1 MSRNSNDSA
10 YGGSSS
16 GGSWGRRKSGL
27 FALSALSGSS
37 ASESNMSTLKKHRK
51 RPSLLTG
58 SFDHPDMP
66 RDHMPHTDVQQSPV
80 RQSPAESPR
89 LYRPSLSAR
98 NSASKTSTVFGS
110 FKSAMRSGSNSAYDG
125 VGEPLSATSTTS
137 AASTVLSDSPMD
149 IRMSNKVVLSH
160 GEVQTSAGMFRKKRE
175 YLVLTEAS
183 MIRYKSQAKAA
194 EAFNAIPNPATRTPT
209 TKHGQVPSLGSASD
223 LQTLSDSSGDK
234 DGRVPLRHVV
244 SVNRLDDG
252 KPYFAIE
259 VCYLD
264 EDSTHSSAM
273 TLQYGNPEDRDR
285 WLRAIRRATKNA
297 RLQDARYIAPNNLE
311 MAARVVE
318 RENDYDPS
326 NCSIYKVVQRQAAGK
341 SVGRSS
347 SDDLAKVASTV
358 CFLAIGVHKVHLIQL
373 AKAVT
378 RSSSPS
384 LSSPTSSQG
393 SYGILTLNSIRV
405 SKTDDSFELSFRR
418 PLQNARHL
426 YLASTASYEIAAR
439 LHSAE
444 NFLRPEYATRLYKM
458 DVPPE
463 VEEML
468 IPGVSTSGE
477 ELFAF
482 ERTLTAYCVAYGM
495 SPANIRYVVNY
506 QCEDAPRFELLPPAD
521 SRRPEY
527 GPLELI
533 AITRALR
540 YNESFGSLSFA
551 NIPLDSLN
559 GLHDNYGKEY
569 VCIETKAGTPI
580 KLSEEE
586 LSRSCLLVQEVR
598 AMAATSKKLRR
609 LDFSSCIVS
618 SPQSTH
624 TMPESGS
631 ARSKDLGCG
640 IVEALFP
647 LCRHQTT
654 NVDWVC
660 LNGICLSDTDL
671 DYLVGAAVEKACH
684 FRAIELNQ
692 CGLTDRSLGLILD
705 ALRAQ
710 DNTLEAIEL
719 AGNTARINP
728 AAFDAQLGIFGFIRN
743 LNLSYASRTS
753 GSEPLLQAETLLNWR
768 LSQLRLSGTN
778 LNTSTI
784 DAVATY
790 LVHPNSDSLHELF
803 IDHAYLSG
811 GDIATLLY
819 SMMRSNGA
827 HRNMHLDVSQNHLS
841 KDLDQVVQAIANGMA
856 PSHVTMKAI
865 EYRDES
871 SFRKMLGAL
880 TVNKTI
886 QYLDISHTALP
897 GDASDD
903 TCRALERLLGENDTL
918 LELNMSGED
927 SRLATSRFG
936 PGINDAL
943 AGLKRN
949 KTLQVFRVENQKLG
963 LQGASTLADVLKENT
978 TLRELHCDR
987 NEIPLHGLT
996 DLVNSLVTNTSIIH
1010 LPSMLDG
1017 RSAAFHSA
1025 EQTMKTMSGSYPPNA
1040 STRNFSGGSTKIS
1053 PLSTSSFAMK
1063 RGLASVRRSAT
1074 RSHAPPSFPALPT
1087 PLHTSTT
1094 LSPPRTRQAS
1104 STGPVAAPVS
1114 FTVQDVQTTHRLLA
1128 EQWDRQCFR
1137 LTQYLE
1143 RNWCLL
1149 HGLPT
1154 ADEGV
1159 TDEAFERPS
1168 SVGSLGKMLE
1178 RVKMDTTP
1186 RGESPP
1192 GRQTYFD
1199 GEEQQQDGYRDGKE
1213 VQVQSR
1219 WLFDSSP
1226 EEDEVEDEGKRQL
1239 RLVTEP
1245 DHGSE
1250 PRTPTQAKFQL

>member
-1 MSRNSNDSA
+1 
-10 YGGSSS
+10 
-16 GGSWGRRKSGL
+16 
-27 FALSALSGSS
+27 
-37 ASESNMSTLKKHRK
+37 
-51 RPSLLTG
+51 
-58 SFDHPDMP
+58 
-66 RDHMPHTDVQQSPV
+66 
-80 RQSPAESPR
+80 
-89 LYRPSLSAR
+89 
-98 NSASKTSTVFGS
+98 
-110 FKSAMRSGSNSAYDG
+110 
-125 VGEPLSATSTTS
+125 
-137 AASTVLSDSPMD
+137 MD
-149 IRMSNKVVLSH
+149 LRMSNKVVLSH

-209 TKHGQVPSLGSASD
+209 IRHGQVPSLGSASD

-264 EDSTHSSAM
+264 EDSTQSSAM

-326 NCSIYKVVQRQAAGK
+326 NCSIYKVVQRQAAGR
-341 SVGRSS
+341 SAGRAS

-373 AKAVT
+373 AKSAT

-384 LSSPTSSQG
+384 LSSPSSSQG

-405 SKTDDSFELSFRR
+405 SQTDDSFELSFRR

-426 YLASTASYEIAAR
+426 YLASTASHEIAAR
-439 LHSAE
+439 LHYAE

-458 DVPPE
+458 DVPLE
-463 VEEML
+463 VEEMFV
-468 IPGVSTSGE
+468 PGVSSNGE

-482 ERTLTAYCVAYGM
+482 ERTLTAYCVAYGA

-533 AITRALR
+533 AVTRALR

-559 GLHDNYGKEY
+559 GLHDNYGKE
-569 VCIETKAGTPI
+569 
-580 KLSEEE
+580 
-586 LSRSCLLVQEVR
+586 
-598 AMAATSKKLRR
+598 
-609 LDFSSCIVS
+609 
-618 SPQSTH
+618 
-624 TMPESGS
+624 
-631 ARSKDLGCG
+631 
-640 IVEALFP
+640 
-647 LCRHQTT
+647 HQTT

-684 FRAIELNQ
+684 FRAIELNR

-710 DNTLEAIEL
+710 DNTLEAVEL

-728 AAFDAQLGIFGFIRN
+728 ATFDAQLGIFGFIRN

-753 GSEPLLQAETLLNWR
+753 GPEPLLQAETLLNWR

-827 HRNMHLDVSQNHLS
+827 HRNMHLNISQNHLS

-856 PSHVTMKAI
+856 PSHVTMRAI

-897 GDASDD
+897 GDASEE

-949 KTLQVFRVENQKLG
+949 TTLQVFRVENQKLG

-1063 RGLASVRRSAT
+1063 RGLASVRRTAT
-1074 RSHAPPSFPALPT
+1074 RSHAPPTFPALPT

-1104 STGPVAAPVS
+1104 SSGPVAAPVS

-1149 HGLPT
+1149 HDLPI

-1159 TDEAFERPS
+1159 ADEVFERPS

-1192 GRQTYFD
+1192 SRETYFD
-1199 GEEQQQDGYRDGKE
+1199 GEEQQQQDGYRDGKE

-1219 WLFDSSP
+1219 WVFDSSP
-1226 EEDEVEDEGKRQL
+1226 EEDELEDEGKRQL